1 MSKYNFNYT
10 YLNKKIK
17 QHLKYYDLD
26 LEDLAISIGMTKN
39 TLLKTLNNDRDFYV
53 SEIFKIS
60 EVLRLND
67 KERLKYH
74 YHNGA

>member
-1 MSKYNFNYT
+1 
-10 YLNKKIK
+10 
-17 QHLKYYDLD
+17 
-26 LEDLAISIGMTKN
+26 MTKN

-67 KERLKYH
+67 KERLKAFFTL
-74 YHNGA
+74 NA